1 MKVLIIEDNEILSK
15 NISRYLKLEKI
26 DSHQSFNWKDGL
38 YEWLIQD
45 YDCIILDLNLW
56 DIDWLE
62 VCQTLREKWKLT
74 PILILSARNT
84 LQDKL
89 KWLNIWWDDY
99 LTKPFEYEELVA
111 RIYSL
116 VRRDDSRKSNI
127 INIWKI
133 KIDTNNKRIFNNKK
147 EIKLTSLEYNL
158 AEFLAKHQGQVI
170 SKEKLLE
177 KVWWNLDSYELSR
190 TVDVYISYLRK
201 KIDKDFI
208 KTRKGLWYIIE

>member
-15 NISRYLKLEKI
+15 NISRYLMLEKI
-26 DSHQSFNWKDGL
+26 DSFQAFNWKTGL
-38 YEWLIQD
+38 YEWLTQD

-56 DIDWLE
+56 DIDWLDI
-62 VCQTLREKWKLT
+62 CQELREKEKTT

-84 LQDKL
+84 LQNKL
-89 KWLNIWWDDY
+89 KGLKIWWDDY
-99 LTKPFEYEELVA
+99 LTKPFEYEELLA

-116 VRRDDSRKSNI
+116 VRRTDSVKSNI
-127 INIWKI
+127 INIWNI
-133 KIDTNNKRIFNNKK
+133 KIDTNNKRVFKNDD

-158 AEFLAKHQGQVI
+158 VEFLVKHQWQVL

-201 KIDKDFI
+201 KINKDFI
-208 KTRKGLWYIIE
+208 KTRRGLWYIIE